1 MITCKECHRAYDYDG
16 GVCPVCSAPP
26 VIDEKDIAATQDE
39 LVRATSHKNAAL
51 IQSCRHLLADAGD
64 TESEREYAKLLER
77 SDPRVRDLDTAM
89 EYYRRAAIKNDPFA
103 AYRYSRLVSRS
114 NERAAQIWLKYAAVL
129 GCIESY
135 PDASELFSA
144 EGREDI
150 SAHYC
155 ALAAACDDTDSIVNM
170 AKRWYE
176 GTGVPQNEAYAKWYL
191 DKMTLPP
198 ISAIKLAYKLRT
210 VKSEEPPK
218 LEFPEYI
225 SYLRSLCR
233 EADSFKFDTMTFRLS
248 STLAKVGDVN
258 ATTMLGKMLIEGRGC
273 TADAAEGKNQLDS
286 AIAQGSFEGA
296 VYLGRAFIE
305 GDHLPKDLS
314 AAMAYFDKAA
324 SLGYTGAYEELGN
337 IYHDGKLTERDIPR
351 ALELYELAATGGSAT
366 AREKAEHIKST
377 REQLFLD
384 AYEAIVL
391 GKATDAESA
400 FNAFRSAAISTAMGE
415 TRAPK
420 LLADCYARAIGTKQ
434 ERSTAFYWYQKA
446 VGLGD
451 VSAYMPLAICYSRGF
466 GTEFSYKDA
475 INYLK
480 IAEKTGFAGA
490 TEELNILYERRMKK
504 MVRSLYSKAMR
515 LIHMKKYGE
524 AVRFLRSF
532 ESLGY
537 PKALYTLGCMYE
549 FGRGV
554 TRSDVGMATK
564 YYKLAFAGS
573 PVFGNFA
580 DPRSDYKRRIL
591 LMLR

>member
-1 MITCKECHRAYDYDG
+1 MITCKKCHHAHDYNG
-16 GVCPVCSAPP
+16 EVCPVCSAPP
-26 VIDEKDIAATQDE
+26 VIDEKDIAATRDE
-39 LVRATSHKNAAL
+39 LVRAISHKNNAL

-64 TESEREYAKLLER
+64 TESEREYAKIVER

-89 EYYRRAAIKNDPFA
+89 EYYRRAAIKNDPFS
-103 AYRYSRLVSRS
+103 AYRYSRLVGRS
-114 NERAAQIWLKYAAVL
+114 NAKAAEIWLKYSATL

-150 SAHYC
+150 AAHYC

-176 GTGVPQNEAYAKWYL
+176 GIGIPQNEAYAKWYL
-191 DKMTLPP
+191 DKMVLPP

-218 LEFPEYI
+218 LEFPEYA

-233 EADSFKFDTMTFRLS
+233 EADSFRFDTVTVHLCS
-248 STLAKVGDVN
+248 VLAKIGDVN
-258 ATTMLGKMLIEGRGC
+258 ATTLLGKMLIEGRGC
-273 TADAAEGKNQLDS
+273 YADIEAGKKHLET
-286 AIAQGSFEGA
+286 AIAQGSPEGA
-296 VYLGRAFIE
+296 LYLGRAYVTGE
-305 GDHLPKDLS
+305 YLEKDLS

-324 SLGYTGAYEELGN
+324 ALGYTGAYEELGN
-337 IYHDGKLTERDIPR
+337 IYHDGELTERDIPK

-384 AYEAIVL
+384 AYEVITL
-391 GKATDAESA
+391 GKSLTPDSA
-400 FNAFRSAAISTAMGE
+400 FNAFKSAAIATAMGE
-415 TRAPK
+415 IRAPK

-434 ERSTAFYWYQKA
+434 ERSTAFYWYCEA
-446 VGLGD
+446 VKLGD
-451 VSAYMPLAICYSRGF
+451 ASAYMPLAICYSRGF
-466 GTEFSYKDA
+466 GTDFSYTDA
-475 INYLK
+475 IKYLK
-480 IAEKTGFAGA
+480 IAEKIGFAGA
-490 TEELNILYERRMKK
+490 SDELNILYERRMKK

-524 AVRFLRSF
+524 AVKFLRSF

-564 YYKLAFAGS
+564 YYKMAFAGS
-573 PVFGNFA
+573 PTFGNFA